1 MKRRRP
7 EMSQYKKVYLKRVLW
22 IRKETLDEESD
33 IDIDEDN
40 NQTIK
45 LMYVFGYTMRDIKE
59 LLQTDGKDINT
70 LLFTRSEIIDLMGG
84 DSTIENKIKEDRRI
98 IRALNSSS
106 ILISDLAQFFDRPA
120 FIDSG
125 PHHDP
130 LCGS

>member
-1 MKRRRP
+1 MKRRRS

-22 IRKETLDEESD
+22 IRKETLDEEGD

-70 LLFTRSEIIDLMGG
+70 LLYTRSEIIDLMGG

-98 IRALNSSS
+98 IGALNSSS
-106 ILISDLAQFFDRPA
+106 ILISDLAQFFDRPPL
-120 FIDSG
+120 IGSG
-125 PHHDP
+125 LHHDP